1 MRLRIARGAL
11 ESMVGHAR
19 DARPAE
25 CCGLLVG
32 LGDAVQEAI
41 RTGNIAADPNRFEI
55 DPKDHI
61 VARREARR
69 RGLAVLG
76 FYHSHPHSRAVP
88 SETDRRE
95 ATYTGHVYVIV
106 GFPGDQAGD
115 IETRAFRLENGE
127 FVEMDLAAVEQ
138 WW

>member
-1 MRLRIARGAL
+1 VTRLRIARGAL
-11 ESMVGHAR
+11 ESMVSHAR
-19 DARPAE
+19 ATRPAE

-32 LGDAVQEAI
+32 LVDGVREAI
-41 RTGNIAADPNRFEI
+41 RTGNVATDPNRFEI

-61 VARREARR
+61 AARRDARR

-88 SETDRRE
+88 SEADRRE
-95 ATYTGHVYVIV
+95 ATYADHVYVIV
-106 GFPGDQAGD
+106 GFPGASDA
-115 IETRAFRLENGE
+115 EARAFRFEGGD
-127 FVEMDLAAVEQ
+127 FVEVELAAVED